1 MGREGTSAGG
11 GLLSSGL
18 ILILIVAA
26 AYLAAHALSEWLA
39 RRFLVVSGAEYLILG
54 ILLGP
59 YVTSFIRTSPVE
71 SFAPFLTLALGWTG
85 AQIGTWFY
93 LPKLVRTRG
102 IIFNVA
108 FFEAIIALVFIAG
121 VMGFAF
127 AMLFNYTLE
136 QTLRPAIALGA
147 IAVASSPRG
156 VEVLANRLSRRGAI
170 VRQIETTASIDAL
183 VAITAFSLMLCFRHV
198 APLGISRAPTA
209 TEWAVISIGIG
220 FVGGALFH
228 LFLGR
233 ERQVD
238 RLFIGMAGA
247 IILASGTAAYLRLS
261 PLLPTMIIG
270 AILVNTSRNR
280 DVITTLL
287 SGVSRPLYF
296 VLLLFAGAAWQPA
309 TRTAWLLPVVLF
321 IFVRVAGKVGSARLA
336 ARLNRRY
343 RALGPNWGVAL
354 LGQGSVAVAI
364 AVNYLMLDVSLLPNV
379 VFTAAIVSVLL
390 TDFMGGY
397 LTRFVV
403 EDHLRRLTSRLGD
416 VISRTISFEGK
427 P

>member
-1 MGREGTSAGG
+1 LT
-11 GLLSSGL
+11 SGL

-39 RRFLVVSGAEYLILG
+39 RRYLIVSGAEYLILG

-59 YVTSFIRTSPVE
+59 HVTGVIRTSPVE

-85 AQIGTWFY
+85 AQVGTWFF

-102 IIFNVA
+102 VIFNVA

-121 VMGFAF
+121 VMAFAF
-127 AMLFNYTLE
+127 AGLFDYTLE
-136 QTLRPAIALGA
+136 QTLMPAIALGA

-156 VEVLANRLSRRGAI
+156 LEVLASRLSRRGAI
-170 VRQIETTASIDAL
+170 LRQIETTSSVDAL
-183 VAITAFSLMLCFRHV
+183 VAISAFSLMLCVNHV
-198 APLGISRAPTA
+198 VPLGIERAPTA

-220 FVGGALFH
+220 LVGGALFH

-233 ERQVD
+233 EREVD

-280 DVITTLL
+280 DAITTLL
-287 SGVSRPLYF
+287 SNVSRPLYF

-309 TRTAWLLPVVLF
+309 TRTLWVLPVVLF
-321 IFVRVAGKVGSARLA
+321 LFLRIAGKVGAARLA
-336 ARLNRRY
+336 ARLNGRS

-364 AVNYLMLDVSLLPNV
+364 GVNYLMLDTSLLPNV

-390 TDFMGGY
+390 TDFFGGY
-397 LTRFVV
+397 LARFVI
-403 EDHLRRLTSRLGD
+403 EDHLRRLASRLGD
-416 VISRTISFEGK
+416 VFSRTIHFENR
-427 P
+427 